1 MQMMAQFD
9 EFVFV
14 SICVCLT
21 VIVGVS
27 VRLCVCVVCVPA
39 AHVFLTI
46 TQCLYN
52 GTFYTLPPALCLC
65 LCLCLCVR
73 AELKLKPIWA
83 KTKSVFDV

>member
-21 VIVGVS
+21 VIVG
-27 VRLCVCVVCVPA
+27 VCVPA